1 MTRCMKRVA
10 DLKLTSKHRRTG
22 KTQCYVSFCT
32 TLKPKSC
39 LIARFRAIISKAMGL
54 IGGAPGRMEDT
65 SAIALHT
72 VSSVVFVSPQRLI
85 SRLSRVTRSACTAT
99 LMMAT
104 KALQAMK
111 VEGVTATLCIC
122 VACALVESQRCVL
135 FMMLGIV

>member
-1 MTRCMKRVA
+1 MKRVV

-54 IGGAPGRMEDT
+54 IGGAPGRMEDI

-72 VSSVVFVSPQRLI
+72 VSSIVFVSPEIYL
-85 SRLSRVTRSACTAT
+85 SVYLSRVTRSACTAT

-111 VEGVTATLCIC
+111 VEGVTATLYIC
-122 VACALVESQRCVL
+122 VACVLVESAAVL
-135 FMMLGIV
+135 S